1 MAVIPSSVLFIWL
14 NGALSI
20 GLMSGA
26 FYLLRAWYRSAW
38 LYDTILERTA
48 FAPTI
53 GWNGQTALLMA
64 GIALVLLILAGGVL
78 LPWLGA
84 LFQGSAN
91 QDAPNRQRTGKVH
104 KLSRPDGTVVH
115 VEEYGPSNAP
125 VLIFLH
131 GWGADGTVWYYAKR
145 ELSKDFRLLIADI
158 RGLGLSTRPKNRDY
172 RVEAFAHDLCAIVG
186 LAKQP
191 AILIGHS
198 AGGMAVLDF
207 CRLYPELLGSQ
218 VVGLVLA
225 HTTPL
230 NPVRTTTMA
239 GLMTAL
245 ERPVMVPLLYVMAW
259 LSPLLR
265 LTNWLSYLN
274 GSTHIGAAL
283 SGFSSRAPWSQ
294 INFAAQYSLYTSP
307 AVIARGMLG
316 MLKYDARQALARISV
331 PTLITTGAQDPVC
344 LPATSQ
350 ALDTAIRGSHLH
362 TFAPAKHMGILEHH
376 AAFAVAVRQFANE
389 YVWPHQAV
397 TAEPTVMRNQQA

>member
-20 GLMSGA
+20 GLISGA
-26 FYLLRAWYRSAW
+26 FYLLRTWYRSAW
-38 LYDTILERTA
+38 LYDKLLDRTV
-48 FAPTI
+48 FAPTF
-53 GWNGQTALLMA
+53 GWNGQTALLVA
-64 GIALVLLILAGGVL
+64 GIAIALLTLAGGVL

-91 QDAPNRQRTGKVH
+91 QDAPNRRRTGQVY
-104 KLSRPDGTVVH
+104 KLPRPDGTTVH
-115 VEEYGPSNAP
+115 VEEYGPSDAP

-131 GWGADGTVWYYAKR
+131 GWGADSTVWYYAKR

-172 RVEAFAHDLCAIVG
+172 RVEAFAQDLYAIVG

-207 CRLYPELLGSQ
+207 CRLYPALLGSA
-218 VVGLVLA
+218 VAGLVLA
-225 HTTPL
+225 HTTPR

-245 ERPVMVPLLYVMAW
+245 ERPVMVPLLYLMVW

-265 LTNWLSYLN
+265 VTNWLNYLN
-274 GSTHIGAAL
+274 GSAQLGAAL

-316 MLKYDARQALARISV
+316 MLKYDARQALAQISV

-350 ALDTAIRGSHLH
+350 ALDTAIWDSHLH
-362 TFAPAKHMGILEHH
+362 TFTPAKHMGILEHH
-376 AAFAVAVRQFANE
+376 AAFAAAVRQFANE
-389 YVWPHQAV
+389 CVWPHKAV
-397 TAEPTVMRNQQA
+397 TAEPTVMQN